1 MSRFEG
7 CKCLCQVLLLLL
19 LFPCCREDGCLEAEL
34 EDVLQPHEVAAVAA
48 VGPGGAPAF
57 VLQVCVCL
65 GLCRDMSRCVCV
77 CVVVSVVWG
86 PGRTSQQPSK
96 QASDTFQKPI
106 LREPGLCSWPLP
118 PATGYQ

>member
-7 CKCLCQVLLLLL
+7 CKCLCQVLLLLLL

-77 CVVVSVVWG
+77 CCSLCCLG
-86 PGRTSQQPSK
+86 AGEDKST
-96 QASDTFQKPI
+96 TFQA
-106 LREPGLCSWPLP
+106 GV
-118 PATGYQ
+118 